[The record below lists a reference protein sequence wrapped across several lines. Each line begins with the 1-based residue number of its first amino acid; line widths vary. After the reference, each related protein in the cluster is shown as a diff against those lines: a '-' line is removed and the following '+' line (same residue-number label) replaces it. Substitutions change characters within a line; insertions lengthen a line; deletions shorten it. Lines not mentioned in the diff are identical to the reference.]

1 MPSLLKFGLRGYV
14 YRNTFIAVIKRI
26 SPQNVLREK
35 YVLGTIPHNE
45 KIISPSIVLGEEF
58 NIDSLV

>member
-35 YVLGTIPHNE
+35 YVLGTIPRKE
-45 KIISPSIVLGEEF
+45 KNNLTLDRFRGRV
-58 NIDSLV
+58 